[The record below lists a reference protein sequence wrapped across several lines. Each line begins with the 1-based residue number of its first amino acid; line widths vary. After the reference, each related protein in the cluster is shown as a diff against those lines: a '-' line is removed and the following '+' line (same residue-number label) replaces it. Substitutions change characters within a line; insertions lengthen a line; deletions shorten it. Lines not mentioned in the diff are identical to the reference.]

1 MSGLSLVDATFAALS
16 ILFGCG
22 GLTRVR
28 TNSSAPTIA
37 VTDSGTVLS
46 RRILDLQH
54 QPLAECRERGF
65 ELIHAGSVPQ
75 VEQAIDLGH
84 VPAEAPRKLGLLDA
98 GLAHG
103 FVERE
108 FRGREDGEGYHLL
121 AAARTRG
128 AQDPLAVAD
137 ERNEGGLQRV
147 GRAGQGVRLV
157 VAKGVRD

>member
-28 TNSSAPTIA
+28 TNRSQSSIGCSTVSRLRTTRSAPTIA

-108 FRGREDGEGYHLL
+108 FRGREGGEGYNLL
-121 AAARTRG
+121 AAARTR
-128 AQDPLAVAD
+128 
-137 ERNEGGLQRV
+137 
-147 GRAGQGVRLV
+147 
-157 VAKGVRD
+157 

>member
-28 TNSSAPTIA
+28 TNRSQSSIGSTTVSRLRTTRSAPTIA

-46 RRILDLQH
+46 HRILDHQH
-54 QPLAECRERGF
+54 QFLAQRGERGLY
-65 ELIHAGSVPQ
+65 LIHAGSVPQ

-84 VPAEAPRKLGLLDA
+84 VPVEAARKLGLLDA

-103 FVERE
+103 LVERE
-108 FRGREDGEGYHLL
+108 
-121 AAARTRG
+121 
-128 AQDPLAVAD
+128 
-137 ERNEGGLQRV
+137 
-147 GRAGQGVRLV
+147 
-157 VAKGVRD
+157 